1 MFSIFAFFSVLSF
14 VSVCLSFGKKNKGYR
29 AGFVTGV
36 GRVWSREVQRV
47 TNHLI
52 PVQLT
57 ASYLSFA
64 LLLECE
70 NDQGHKDVEKKKRKN
85 YNKAHV
91 INSVTGAVVVD
102 WTLVWGSCGH
112 SSLHIT
118 EKER

>member
-1 MFSIFAFFSVLSF
+1 MQ
-14 VSVCLSFGKKNKGYR
+14 
-29 AGFVTGV
+29 
-36 GRVWSREVQRV
+36 SREEQKV
-47 TNHLI
+47 TNYLI

-70 NDQGHKDVEKKKRKN
+70 NNQSHEDVEEKEREN
-85 YNKAHV
+85 YNKADV
-91 INSVTGAVVVD
+91 INSVAGAVVVD
-102 WTLVWGSCGH
+102 RTLVCFSCGH